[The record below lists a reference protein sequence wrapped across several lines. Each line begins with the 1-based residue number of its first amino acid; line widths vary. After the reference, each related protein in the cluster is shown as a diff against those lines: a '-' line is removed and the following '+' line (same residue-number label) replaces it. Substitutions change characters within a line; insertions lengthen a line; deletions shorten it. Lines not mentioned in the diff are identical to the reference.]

1 MRVII
6 IGGDLGILG
15 TVPVQRV
22 FHGRD
27 ITLLLIY
34 KILTLLKNLKISLD
48 CPGQQEIFFF
58 NLL

>member
-58 NLL
+58 